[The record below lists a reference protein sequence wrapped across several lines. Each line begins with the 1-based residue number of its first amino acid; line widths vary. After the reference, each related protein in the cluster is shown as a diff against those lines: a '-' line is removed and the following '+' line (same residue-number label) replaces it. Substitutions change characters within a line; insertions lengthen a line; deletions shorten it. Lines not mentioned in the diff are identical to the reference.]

1 MDFIKS
7 GQFISELRKEKCMT
21 QADLGTILGVTDKT
35 VSKWE
40 RGVNIPD
47 ILMIREIAKVFN
59 VTADEILNAERDKT
73 DVSTIL
79 KFYRN
84 KKLRYALIG
93 ICSAFIIFT
102 LVLLVYFTNN
112 YDKSKIY
119 KFKSTNENYKITGY
133 IYGIGNDVR
142 VVVDDLYIEDIE
154 KYEKLNITYYK
165 TQIYL
170 NDIVGFSKTINFE
183 GNDYIGFLEVL
194 NYIKKLSVWVEGV
207 NTDLQIKNGKFI
219 IEFLSTDDKLYQFEF
234 NFDCSI
240 DLRNNRFFY
249 N

>member
-59 VTADEILNAERDKT
+59 VTTDEILNAERDKT
-73 DVSTIL
+73 EVSTIL

-84 KKLRYALIG
+84 KKLRYALAG
-93 ICSAFIIFT
+93 ICGAFILFT

-112 YDKSKIY
+112 YDKSKVY
-119 KFKSTNENYKITGY
+119 KFYNVTDDYEISGY
-133 IYGIGNDVR
+133 IYGIGNNVR
-142 VVVDDLYIEDIE
+142 VVLDDLELENIKE
-154 KYEKLNITYYK
+154 YEKLKITSYTIK
-165 TQIYL
+165 TNL
-170 NDIVGFSKTINFE
+170 NGIIVYDYSFDVDDDEYISFSTIVNE
-183 GNDYIGFLEVL
+183 M
-194 NYIKKLSVWVEGV
+194 KKLSVSVQNINTNLELYEGYIYV
-207 NTDLQIKNGKFI
+207 KIVGSEQKFYEIKL
-219 IEFLSTDDKLYQFEF
+219 E
-234 NFDCSI
+234 FDCSI

>member
-59 VTADEILNAERDKT
+59 VTADEILSAERDKT

-93 ICSAFIIFT
+93 IGSVFILFT

-112 YDKSKIY
+112 YDKSKVY
-119 KFKSTNENYKITGY
+119 KFYNVTDDYEISGY
-133 IYGIGNDVR
+133 IYGIGKQVR
-142 VVVDDLYIEDIE
+142 VVLDDLKLENTKEYDNLKITNYTLKLYLGNNVVYSEKNNFDIDEYIFFYRMIDKLENLSVIASNTNLS
-154 KYEKLNITYYK
+154 LNINSGSISLEFVDNRHNFYE
-165 TQIYL
+165 L
-170 NDIVGFSKTINFE
+170 N
-183 GNDYIGFLEVL
+183 
-194 NYIKKLSVWVEGV
+194 
-207 NTDLQIKNGKFI
+207 
-219 IEFLSTDDKLYQFEF
+219 F

-249 N
+249 

>member
-47 ILMIREIAKVFN
+47 ILMIKEIAKVFN

-93 ICSAFIIFT
+93 IGSAFIIFT

-112 YDKSKIY
+112 YDKSKVY
-119 KFKSTNENYKITGY
+119 KFYNVTDDYEISGY
-133 IYGIGNDVR
+133 IYGIGKQVR
-142 VVVDDLYIEDIE
+142 VVLDDLMLENTEEFDKLKIRSYTIKQYLNNNNVYNEKFSVDEGEHITFDEMIKKIENLSVVA
-154 KYEKLNITYYK
+154 LNINTEME
-165 TQIYL
+165 L
-170 NDIVGFSKTINFE
+170 N
-183 GNDYIGFLEVL
+183 
-194 NYIKKLSVWVEGV
+194 
-207 NTDLQIKNGKFI
+207 NGYFV
-219 IEFLSTDDKLYQFEF
+219 IEFLDKKLESYELKF
-234 NFDCSI
+234 NFECSI